1 MAQLVVIG
9 SLFVTGFVALNTYYI
24 MDSIEA
30 TRDAAEVRHWA
41 FCIWPSFNFG
51 VGLVRMS
58 LAFWQRED
66 AAGTSRPFNWD
77 VAGAPLAY
85 LYCQSIVYMTLLL
98 VSDGAAVGRPIGSC
112 QKALYGSWEHFAL
125 WGYGVRTVD
134 GALVLND
141 GLDDSRQVQDADVE
155 HERVAITKIQD
166 CSSHR
171 IPIVCRDAWKVYLPP
186 NSDVFG
192 LFSGLFFRW
201 IRGFCR

>member
-1 MAQLVVIG
+1 MGFLHMAILQLWRRSSPHESSVLAKRG
-9 SLFVTGFVALNTYYI
+9 CCGNKPALQLGCRWRSVRVFMLSKHRVY
-24 MDSIEA
+24 
-30 TRDAAEVRHWA
+30 DAASCVRRRSGWETDRVL
-41 FCIWPSFNFG
+41 P
-51 VGLVRMS
+51 
-58 LAFWQRED
+58 
-66 AAGTSRPFNWD
+66 
-77 VAGAPLAY
+77 
-85 LYCQSIVYMTLLL
+85 
-98 VSDGAAVGRPIGSC
+98 
-112 QKALYGSWEHFAL
+112 KALYGSWEHFAQ